1 MRAVSSRALFWAL
14 RELSILFIGFVSLFA
29 LDVFQEAHG
38 FWQVLVGLTM
48 HLIFE
53 KGVE

>member
-14 RELSILFIGFVSLFA
+14 RALSILFIGFVSLFA

-38 FWQVLVGLTM
+38 SGRSLSGSRCTSFSRK
-48 HLIFE
+48 E
-53 KGVE
+53 